1 MIDSPVH
8 RRILDSAVDIASATP
23 DDDNVVFQHTVF
35 CQTGLPYRRTQ
46 ERVWERANG
55 SVTLLVEAGR
65 AMDPSSGRFIELPL
79 PFGPKPRLIMAY
91 LNTHALRSGP
101 EVDVGGSMTSFV
113 KRLGFHAHG
122 RDIRTFKEQMSA
134 LAASTIRLGVMS
146 EHDQSATTVK
156 ADIIKS
162 FNVWFPKDD
171 RQRILWPSTVVLSRE
186 YYESLLRHAVPLDER
201 ALAALAHSPMAL
213 DAYTWMA
220 QRLHRVGTRGQVISW
235 AALRGQFGCGYKQ
248 VRQFKSAFK
257 KVLREVLVLYPDA
270 RIEETSRGLR
280 LLSSPPPIARRLH
293 ALGAVPEKR
302 EVPIGNSPISQAAV
316 DSVRANHPGWD
327 VNFLLEKWQT
337 WNKDTKL
344 RNADGAFVAWA
355 KTFTKNKPPR

>member
-1 MIDSPVH
+1 MTDSPVH
-8 RRILDSAVDIASATP
+8 RRLLDSAVDIASATP
-23 DDDNVVFQHTVF
+23 DDENVVFQHTVF
-35 CQTGLPYRRTQ
+35 CQTGLPYRRTP
-46 ERVWERANG
+46 ERFWERANG

-101 EVDVGGSMTSFV
+101 EVDVGSSMTSFV

-146 EHDQSATTVK
+146 EHEQSARTVK

-162 FNVWFPKDD
+162 FDLWFPKDD
-171 RQRILWPSTVVLSRE
+171 RQRVLWPSTVILSRE
-186 YYESLLRHAVPLDER
+186 YYDSLMRHAVPLDER

-213 DAYTWMA
+213 DTYTWLA
-220 QRLHRVGTRGQVISW
+220 QRLHRVGPGGQQISW

-248 VRQFKSAFK
+248 VRQFRSAFK
-257 KVLREVLVLYPDA
+257 KVIREVLALYPGA
-270 RIEETSRGLR
+270 RIEETSRGLK
-280 LLSSPPPIARRLH
+280 LLTSPPPIAQRLH
-293 ALGAVPEKR
+293 AVKSLPVKSHKPAESSSVTQAGMDAVR
-302 EVPIGNSPISQAAV
+302 N
-316 DSVRANHPGWD
+316 NHPGWD
-327 VNFLLEKWQT
+327 ANYLLEKWQQ
-337 WNKDTKL
+337 WNQGTKL
-344 RNADGAFVAWA
+344 RNPDGALIAWA
-355 KTFTKNKPPR
+355 KSFTKNKPPD